1 MRWLKQYGIVFSL
14 LFLLS
19 LSACVP
25 YYVKHQQFFAFIRT
39 EQFAQAEQVI
49 ASSKKAKKKK
59 NRLLYLLER
68 GHVSFLQGKFSE
80 SAAFFL
86 EADNLSESLRKEIG
100 TEVLSYIINPNVR
113 PYHAESF
120 ELVMMHYYHAL
131 TFIELGNYESALVE
145 CRRMN
150 LLLQA
155 LEEDGEKKR
164 KYTRDAFGHLL
175 MGSIYEATGDIN
187 NAFIAYRNAQEI
199 YETEYSDL
207 FKTVLPEQLKKDI
220 INTARKTGFEADA
233 LMFEEKFGF
242 KGSSPSAEEK
252 PELIL
257 FLEYGWGAYKEA
269 SSFDFVF
276 SQNNGMMN
284 FVNPATGIA
293 FNYPVSSMSS
303 NDLSNLASV
312 NVFRI
317 AFPRYVQSPAF
328 FQQGSVQ
335 VNGKTTQVDL
345 AQPLSEIAVQS
356 LRDRFLKEMREALL
370 RFALKK
376 AGEYAL
382 KQENKDAGAILGIAN
397 AITEQADTRNWQ
409 TLPAYINYI
418 RIPLSE
424 GLNTVSIKSKTVQG
438 RERNDVIS
446 IEAKGKRKYI
456 KSLRIISAKE

>member
-1 MRWLKQYGIVFSL
+1 
-14 LFLLS
+14 
-19 LSACVP
+19 
-25 YYVKHQQFFAFIRT
+25 
-39 EQFAQAEQVI
+39 
-49 ASSKKAKKKK
+49 
-59 NRLLYLLER
+59 
-68 GHVSFLQGKFSE
+68 
-80 SAAFFL
+80 
-86 EADNLSESLRKEIG
+86 
-100 TEVLSYIINPNVR
+100 
-113 PYHAESF
+113 
-120 ELVMMHYYHAL
+120 
-131 TFIELGNYESALVE
+131 
-145 CRRMN
+145 MN

-242 KGSSPSAEEK
+242 KSSSPSAEEK

-293 FNYPVSSMSS
+293 FNYPVSSVSS

-356 LRDRFLKEMREALL
+356 LRDRFLKEMRQALL

-438 RERNDVIS
+438 RERNDVLS

>member
-1 MRWLKQYGIVFSL
+1 MRWLKLYGIVFSF
-14 LFLLS
+14 LFILS
-19 LSACVP
+19 FSACVP
-25 YYVKHQQFFAFIRT
+25 YYVKHQQFFALIRT
-39 EQFAQAEQVI
+39 EQFAQAEQVL

-59 NRLLYLLER
+59 NRLLYLLEQ
-68 GHVSFLQGKFSE
+68 GHVTFLQGKFSE
-80 SAAFFL
+80 SAALFR
-86 EADNLSESLRKEIG
+86 EADNLSEILRKELG
-100 TEVLSYIINPNVR
+100 TEVLSYLINPNVR
-113 PYHAESF
+113 PYFAESF

-131 TFIELGNYESALVE
+131 AFVELGNYESALVE

-150 LLLQA
+150 LLLQT
-155 LEEDGEKKR
+155 LEEKGEKTR

-175 MGSIYEATGDIN
+175 MGSIYEASGDNN
-187 NAFIAYRNAQEI
+187 NAFIAYRNAQEV

-207 FKTVLPEQLKKDI
+207 FKASIPEQLKKDI
-220 INTARKTGFEADA
+220 INTARKTGFEAEA

-242 KGSSPSAEEK
+242 KSSSPAAEERA
-252 PELIL
+252 ELIL

-269 SSFDFVF
+269 ASFDFVF

-284 FVNPATGIA
+284 FVNPATGIS
-293 FNYPVSSMSS
+293 FNYPINSVSS
-303 NDLSNLASV
+303 NDLRNLASV

-317 AFPRYVQSPAF
+317 AFPRYVQSPEF
-328 FQQGSVQ
+328 FQKGIVL
-335 VNGKTTQVDL
+335 VNGQSRKVDMV
-345 AQPLSEIAVQS
+345 QPLSEIASQS
-356 LRDRFLKEMREALL
+356 LKDRFLKEMRDALL

-397 AITEQADTRNWQ
+397 AFTEQADTRNWQ

-418 RIPLSE
+418 RIPLSQ
-424 GLNTVSIKSKTVQG
+424 GMNTVSIISKTVQG

-446 IEAKGKRKYI
+446 IDAKGKRKYI

>member
-1 MRWLKQYGIVFSL
+1 
-14 LFLLS
+14 
-19 LSACVP
+19 
-25 YYVKHQQFFAFIRT
+25 
-39 EQFAQAEQVI
+39 
-49 ASSKKAKKKK
+49 
-59 NRLLYLLER
+59 
-68 GHVSFLQGKFSE
+68 
-80 SAAFFL
+80 
-86 EADNLSESLRKEIG
+86 
-100 TEVLSYIINPNVR
+100 
-113 PYHAESF
+113 
-120 ELVMMHYYHAL
+120 
-131 TFIELGNYESALVE
+131 
-145 CRRMN
+145 
-150 LLLQA
+150 
-155 LEEDGEKKR
+155 
-164 KYTRDAFGHLL
+164 
-175 MGSIYEATGDIN
+175 
-187 NAFIAYRNAQEI
+187 
-199 YETEYSDL
+199 
-207 FKTVLPEQLKKDI
+207 
-220 INTARKTGFEADA
+220 
-233 LMFEEKFGF
+233 
-242 KGSSPSAEEK
+242 
-252 PELIL
+252 
-257 FLEYGWGAYKEA
+257 
-269 SSFDFVF
+269 
-276 SQNNGMMN
+276 
-284 FVNPATGIA
+284 
-293 FNYPVSSMSS
+293 MSS